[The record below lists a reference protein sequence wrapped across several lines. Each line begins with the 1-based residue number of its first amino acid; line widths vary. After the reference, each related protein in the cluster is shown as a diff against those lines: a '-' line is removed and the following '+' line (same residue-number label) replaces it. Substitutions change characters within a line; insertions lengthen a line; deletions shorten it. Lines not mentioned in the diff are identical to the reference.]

1 MRLFENALFGIANA
15 VWCLNVCQTMRHEIS
30 PLSLS
35 LYTYICVYVCARA
48 RYIYVIHHPEQKRGG
63 RVRPSL
69 LMWCETKQ
77 NEKRKRWTEADS
89 KNHLVSNKICH
100 THTQMFS
107 THIVTRTFPLHI
119 TYIIT
124 PTYTR
129 ISRTKSSP
137 VSRKR
142 CATSRSR
149 GYRRS
154 TNRAMAAEHWSEWM
168 RQIKRGCEYFSWIFF
183 QEPESIPFEMNQ
195 WNPTVFQKGFVPLVS
210 SVLLSCSS
218 RARFTVWRMGYL
230 FHLRFLDNL
239 EENRQR
245 ERRECRMKRERN

>member
-1 MRLFENALFGIANA
+1 MSECLSNNATRN
-15 VWCLNVCQTMRHEIS
+15 IS
-30 PLSLS
+30 SLSLS
-35 LYTYICVYVCARA
+35 LYIYMYVCARA
-48 RYIYVIHHPEQKRGG
+48 RYIYVIHHPEQKGGG

-107 THIVTRTFPLHI
+107 THIVTHTFPLHI

-183 QEPESIPFEMNQ
+183 QEPESIPFVMNQ

>member
-1 MRLFENALFGIANA
+1 MHSSELLTPSD
-15 VWCLNVCQTMRHEIS
+15 VWMFVKQCDTKYL
-30 PLSLS
+30 LSLS
-35 LYTYICVYVCARA
+35 LSIHIYVCMCVRA
-48 RYIYVIHHPEQKRGG
+48 RDIYIIHHPEQKRGG

-69 LMWCETKQ
+69 LMWCETKRKR
-77 NEKRKRWTEADS
+77 KRKRWTEADS

-195 WNPTVFQKGFVPLVS
+195 VKSNSFS
-210 SVLLSCSS
+210 ERIRSS
-218 RARFTVWRMGYL
+218 RFIRSSLLFESRFTVWRMGYL

>member
-1 MRLFENALFGIANA
+1 MSECLSNNATRN
-15 VWCLNVCQTMRHEIS
+15 IS
-30 PLSLS
+30 SLSLS

-69 LMWCETKQ
+69 LMWCETKRKR
-77 NEKRKRWTEADS
+77 KRKRWTEADS

-195 WNPTVFQKGFVPLVS
+195 VKSNSFS
-210 SVLLSCSS
+210 ERIRSS
-218 RARFTVWRMGYL
+218 RFIRSSLLFESRFTVWRMGYL

>member
-1 MRLFENALFGIANA
+1 MHSSELLTPSD
-15 VWCLNVCQTMRHEIS
+15 VWMFVKQCDTKYL
-30 PLSLS
+30 LSLS
-35 LYTYICVYVCARA
+35 LSIHIYVCMCVRA
-48 RYIYVIHHPEQKRGG
+48 RDIYIIHHPEQKRGG

-69 LMWCETKQ
+69 LMWCETKE

-195 WNPTVFQKGFVPLVS
+195 VKSNSFS
-210 SVLLSCSS
+210 ERIRSS
-218 RARFTVWRMGYL
+218 RFIRSSLLFESRFTVWRMGYL

>member
-1 MRLFENALFGIANA
+1 MHSSELLTPSD
-15 VWCLNVCQTMRHEIS
+15 VWMFVKQCDTKYL
-30 PLSLS
+30 LSLS
-35 LYTYICVYVCARA
+35 LSIHIYVCMCVRA
-48 RYIYVIHHPEQKRGG
+48 RDIYIIHHPEQKRGG

-195 WNPTVFQKGFVPLVS
+195 VKSNSFS
-210 SVLLSCSS
+210 ERIRSS
-218 RARFTVWRMGYL
+218 RFIRSSLL
-230 FHLRFLDNL
+230 F
-239 EENRQR
+239 ES
-245 ERRECRMKRERN
+245 CAIYCMKNGLSLPSSIPR